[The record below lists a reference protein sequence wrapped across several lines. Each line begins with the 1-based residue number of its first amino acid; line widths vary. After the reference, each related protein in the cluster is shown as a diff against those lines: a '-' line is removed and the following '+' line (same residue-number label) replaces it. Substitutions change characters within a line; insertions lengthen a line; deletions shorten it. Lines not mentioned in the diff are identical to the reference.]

1 MMIIG
6 PFMLVVVIGAVVALA
21 ATTNHRHV
29 AGTSGSSG
37 ASGVPGRSGAMA
49 PASLTE
55 PGRRRIPAAAE
66 ALGYLGGILAAVGLT
81 LAVAQWWSDMLTMTR
96 LVVVGAAAVALTV
109 VGFFVPEQDDPA
121 LARLRWF
128 LWLLATAAVGAF
140 GAVLAIDAID
150 FASDAHV
157 ALTIA
162 GFVLV
167 LSGALWAWRD
177 RPLQQLTTM
186 IATAVVVGTL
196 AGMAVD
202 HVAAGVAVWV
212 FGVGL
217 VVAGLR
223 AMTPLPRMTT
233 VVGAATAVIGA
244 FITLPDHLGAGLPF
258 VIATGVAVMTLAV
271 SPRLDDIPLQR
282 VLAVVGAITLLQS
295 VPPALVHFARD
306 GAVATGLVVWAAGV
320 GLIALGRRDFVR
332 APLIIAV
339 AGGVCVVGGAA
350 LIGVQSVAFATTFG
364 LVSAVALV
372 AFGMLPGHVLLS
384 VFGSVGLLVNV
395 PWAIAHFFPGEGR
408 VPLLITVSGVL
419 IIAVAVLLARS
430 GKRLRSE
437 LGR

>member
-6 PFMLVVVIGAVVALA
+6 PFVLLVVIGAIVALA
-21 ATTNHRHV
+21 TNTSHRHV
-29 AGTSGSSG
+29 TGTSGMSGSSG
-37 ASGVPGRSGAMA
+37 AMTPVTP
-49 PASLTE
+49 PE
-55 PGRRRIPAAAE
+55 PTTRRTPAAAE

-81 LAVAQWWSDMLTMTR
+81 LAVAQWWSDMLTLTR
-96 LVVVGAAAVALTV
+96 LLVVGTAAAALTI
-109 VGFFVPEQDDPA
+109 VGFFIPERDDPA

-128 LWLLATAAVGAF
+128 LWLLATAAAGAF
-140 GAVLAIDAID
+140 GAVLAIDAFD

-157 ALTIA
+157 ALMIA

-167 LSGALWAWRD
+167 LGGALWAWSD

-186 IATAVVVGTL
+186 TATAVVVGTL
-196 AGMAVD
+196 AGMAVNQ
-202 HVAAGVAVWV
+202 VAAGIAVWV

-233 VVGAATAVIGA
+233 VVGATTAVVGA
-244 FITLPDHLGAGLPF
+244 FITLPEHLGAGLPF
-258 VIATGVAVMTLAV
+258 VVATGIAVMNLAV

-282 VLAVVGAITLLQS
+282 VLAAVGVITLLQS

-320 GLIALGRRDFVR
+320 GLIALGRRDIVR
-332 APLIIAV
+332 TPLIIAV
-339 AGGVCVVGGAA
+339 TGGVLVVGGAA
-350 LIGVQSVAFATTFG
+350 LTGVQSVAFATTFG

>member
-6 PFMLVVVIGAVVALA
+6 PFVLLVVIGAVVALA
-21 ATTNHRHV
+21 TTTSHRHV
-29 AGTSGSSG
+29 AGMPGPSGSSGSSG
-37 ASGVPGRSGAMA
+37 AMA
-49 PASLTE
+49 PMSPRE
-55 PGRRRIPAAAE
+55 PAGRRIPAAAE

-96 LVVVGAAAVALTV
+96 LLVVGAAAVVLTI

-128 LWLLATAAVGAF
+128 LWLLATTAGGAF

-150 FASDAHV
+150 FDRDEHV
-157 ALTIA
+157 VLTIA

-167 LSGALWAWRD
+167 LGGALWAWRD
-177 RPLQQLTTM
+177 RPLQQVTTL
-186 IATAVVVGTL
+186 IASAVVIGTL
-196 AGMAVD
+196 AGMAVN
-202 HVAAGVAVWV
+202 HVASGVAVWV

-233 VVGAATAVIGA
+233 VVGAATAVVGA
-244 FITLPDHLGAGLPF
+244 FIVVPERLSAGLPF
-258 VIATGVAVMTLAV
+258 IIATGLAVMTLAV
-271 SPRLDDIPLQR
+271 SPRLDDIPMQR
-282 VLAVVGAITLLQS
+282 VLAAVGVITLLQS

-332 APLIIAV
+332 VPLIIAV
-339 AGGVCVVGGAA
+339 TGGVCVVGGAA
-350 LIGVQSVAFATTFG
+350 LTGVQSVAFATTFG

-372 AFGMLPGHVLLS
+372 AVGMLPGHVLLS

-395 PWAIAHFFPGEGR
+395 PWAIAYFFPGEGR

>member
-6 PFMLVVVIGAVVALA
+6 PFVLLVVIGAVVALA
-21 ATTNHRHV
+21 TTTSHRHV
-29 AGTSGSSG
+29 AGMPGPSGT
-37 ASGVPGRSGAMA
+37 SGAMA
-49 PASLTE
+49 PMSPRE
-55 PGRRRIPAAAE
+55 PAGRRIPAAAE

-96 LVVVGAAAVALTV
+96 LLVVGAAAVVLTI

-128 LWLLATAAVGAF
+128 LWLLATTAGGAF

-150 FASDAHV
+150 FDRDEHV
-157 ALTIA
+157 VLTIA

-167 LSGALWAWRD
+167 LGGALWAWRD
-177 RPLQQLTTM
+177 RPLQQVTTL
-186 IATAVVVGTL
+186 IASAVVIGTL
-196 AGMAVD
+196 AGMAVN
-202 HVAAGVAVWV
+202 HVASGVAVWV

-233 VVGAATAVIGA
+233 VVGAATAVVGA
-244 FITLPDHLGAGLPF
+244 FIVVPERLSAGLPF
-258 VIATGVAVMTLAV
+258 IIATGLAVMTLAV
-271 SPRLDDIPLQR
+271 SPRLDDIPMQR
-282 VLAVVGAITLLQS
+282 VLAAVGVITLLQS

-332 APLIIAV
+332 VPLIIAV
-339 AGGVCVVGGAA
+339 TGGVCVVGGAA
-350 LIGVQSVAFATTFG
+350 LTGVQSVAFATTFG

-372 AFGMLPGHVLLS
+372 AVGMLPGHVLLS

-395 PWAIAHFFPGEGR
+395 PWAIAYFFPGEGR